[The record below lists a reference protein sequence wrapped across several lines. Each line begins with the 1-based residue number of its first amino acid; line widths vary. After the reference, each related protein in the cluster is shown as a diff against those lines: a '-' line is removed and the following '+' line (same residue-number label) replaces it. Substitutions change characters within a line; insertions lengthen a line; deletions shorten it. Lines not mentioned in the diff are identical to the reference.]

1 MPKKRQKFMM
11 SGRHFTGSIY
21 GRGRDPRCANFMAHG
36 GYEPTAMLATMG
48 SLKQSLRALAG
59 VQGPGAHDQE
69 GADGMGMPD
78 VTGPA
83 AVVVWQARQQL
94 A

>member
-1 MPKKRQKFMM
+1 M
-11 SGRHFTGSIY
+11 SDGYAKSYRELVETTDWPSTGAGAIH
-21 GRGRDPRCANFMAHG
+21 GANFMAHH

-48 SLKQSLRALAG
+48 SLKQPLRALAV

-83 AVVVWQARQQL
+83 AAVLRQAR
-94 A
+94 